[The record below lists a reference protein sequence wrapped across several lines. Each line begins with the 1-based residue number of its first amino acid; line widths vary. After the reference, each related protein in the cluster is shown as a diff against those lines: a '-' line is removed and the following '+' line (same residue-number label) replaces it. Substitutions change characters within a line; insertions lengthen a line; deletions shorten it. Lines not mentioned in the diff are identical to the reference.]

1 MKQPNPISL
10 LVLAALAFAIA
21 LGGCASSPKEADE
34 LIKQGR
40 WREGL
45 ARLEL
50 AMKQKPDDPEPRIQY
65 FLQRDNVFSRVLVAA
80 AAEADAGRFDA
91 ADEMYREVLSVEP
104 TNPRASA
111 GLDAVVAARRQQSLV
126 IEAREKLAKGDTL
139 TADLLVKGVLTEN
152 PTHAS
157 ALSLNHDMRERE
169 RRSALTP
176 PALKSRM
183 QNPVNLEFRDAPLK
197 LALEAIS
204 RSTGISFVFDRDVRP
219 EVKTTIFVKDIRVE
233 DAIDMMLGPNQ
244 LEKKILSETAILI
257 YPNTPQK
264 LRENQE
270 LMMRAFHLGNAD
282 PKQTINL
289 IRTMIKTKDMYVD
302 DRVNLL
308 IMRDTPDAI
317 RLAEKLISMQDL
329 ADPEV
334 VLEIEIL
341 EVSRSKVRD
350 LGVSFP
356 TQFTGPGGASAT
368 LASIKN
374 LTQNTTGVN
383 SGYGIKLLRNDGDT
397 KTLANP
403 RVRVRNREKARV
415 HVGDRVPVIS
425 STLVGTGSGAP
436 VSSEQIQYL
445 DVGIKVEAEP
455 TVHSDDTV
463 AVKINLDVSSLG
475 NQTRTDA
482 GTTAYEVGTRN
493 VTTVLRLRD
502 GETQALMGLIRDDDV
517 KTRSG
522 LPFLGEIPLLDRLFG
537 SVKDDKKSREL
548 VLLIT
553 PHIIR
558 GSGQPDATLAEFWS
572 GTEAV
577 MRSRS
582 PFAPTQE
589 RPKDEKKPAAPG
601 EPAAAGDAPI
611 GVQSALN
618 LKWGPLPEV
627 HADQEFSVTLTG
639 RSDVK
644 LKGVNLNLRY
654 FPLEFELLG
663 VEDGGYFKRDG
674 AAGAFTPRIEP
685 QHGMVSVTLAAAE
698 GVTATGEGN
707 LVTLRMKPVTTAA
720 KARLEFVSAVGLD
733 AINRQIL
740 VSGVDSLD
748 VKIQPQAQPQAQP

>member
-152 PTHAS
+152 PTHAA

-341 EVSRSKVRD
+341 EVSREKVRD
-350 LGVSFP
+350 IGTSFP
-356 TQFTGPGGASAT
+356 NQFSGPGGT
-368 LASIKN
+368 LATIKN
-374 LTQNTTGVN
+374 LTERTIGVN
-383 SGYGIKLLRNDGDT
+383 SGFGIKLLLTKDSNT

-415 HVGDRVPVIS
+415 HVGDRIPVIS
-425 STLVGTGSGAP
+425 STLVGTGSGNP

-445 DVGIKVEAEP
+445 DVGVKVEVEA

-463 AVKINLDVSSLG
+463 AVKINLDVAS
-475 NQTRTDA
+475 A
-482 GTTAYEVGTRN
+482 GTATTTKNGTTVQPVNTRN

-502 GETQALMGLIRDDDV
+502 GETQALMGLIRDDET
-517 KTRSG
+517 KTRSGG
-522 LPFLGEIPLLDRLFG
+522 LPFLGEIPFLDRIFG
-537 SVKDDKKSREL
+537 SVEDKKGKTEL

-663 VEDGGYFKRDG
+663 IEDGGYFKRDG
-674 AAGAFTPRIEP
+674 AAGTFTPRIEP
-685 QHGMVSVTLAAAE
+685 QHGMVSVTFAAAE
-698 GVTATGEGN
+698 GATASGEGN